1 MPGALT
7 RRVSSDTGFNFD
19 FNPSDVHY
27 LLKEFE
33 NNPRSGLDTAQVY
46 TYWQIELKPD
56 GKAERVLNYVAGPGG
71 GAGGGAGT
79 VDFEQFIFPGI
90 IAMSVFFAAL
100 FNAVSLVYDREF
112 GILKEV
118 LVAPVSRA
126 AVALGKTLGGA
137 TVATLQGTVIFV
149 FAPFVGIR
157 LTPLLVLQLWP
168 IMFIGAFALSSMGIA
183 IAARMRSIESFQM
196 VNQFVMFP
204 LIFLSGIFFPLQG
217 LPAWMDVLVR
227 INPVSYAVDP
237 LRRLILQAR
246 PYWSHVCGYLV
257 LSLLATPL
265 ALLMPLPL
273 KIAIS
278 IKHRMQRQLV
288 ELPMRTR
295 GWIAIDDRQSV
306 KLSSPIAGVN
316 R

>member
-1 MPGALT
+1 MSTSASTHRPAATPAQVSRTAMTMGAVGIIWKREMLRWWRDKPRIIGST
-7 RRVSSDTGFNFD
+7 AFPLIF
-19 FNPSDVHY
+19 
-27 LLKEFE
+27 LLVFG
-33 NNPRSGLDTAQVY
+33 SGLSGAMGNM
-46 TYWQIELKPD
+46 L
-56 GKAERVLNYVAGPGG
+56 GG
-71 GAGGGAGT
+71 GAAA

-90 IAMSVFFAAL
+90 IAMSVFFTAL

-168 IMFIGAFALSSMGIA
+168 IMFIGAFALSSMGTA

-217 LPAWMDVLVR
+217 LPVWMNVLVR

-237 LRRLILQAR
+237 LRRLILEAQGL
-246 PYWSHVCGYLV
+246 PDE
-257 LSLLATPL
+257 LLARLSESGL
-265 ALLMPLPL
+265 ALSVGGRQVGVVAG
-273 KIAIS
+273 IAIVAGFGIVMNILAMWLIS
-278 IKHRMQRQLV
+278 IR
-288 ELPMRTR
+288 
-295 GWIAIDDRQSV
+295 D
-306 KLSSPIAGVN
+306 
-316 R
+316 

>member
-1 MPGALT
+1 MTMGAVGIIWKREMLRWWRDKPRIVGST
-7 RRVSSDTGFNFD
+7 AFPLIF
-19 FNPSDVHY
+19 
-27 LLKEFE
+27 LLVFG
-33 NNPRSGLDTAQVY
+33 SGLSGAMGN
-46 TYWQIELKPD
+46 L
-56 GKAERVLNYVAGPGG
+56 L
-71 GAGGGAGT
+71 GAGAAA

-90 IAMSVFFAAL
+90 IAMSVFFTAL

-137 TVATLQGTVIFV
+137 TVATVQGTVIFV

-157 LTPLLVLQLWP
+157 LTPLLVVQLWP
-168 IMFIGAFALSSMGIA
+168 IMFIGAFALSSMGTA

-217 LPAWMDVLVR
+217 LPAWMNVLVR

-237 LRRLILQAR
+237 LRRLILEAQGL
-246 PYWSHVCGYLV
+246 PDQ
-257 LSLLATPL
+257 LLAQLSESGL
-265 ALLMPLPL
+265 ALSVGGRQVGVIAG
-273 KIAIS
+273 IAIVAGFGLVMNVLAMWLIS
-278 IKHRMQRQLV
+278 IR
-288 ELPMRTR
+288 
-295 GWIAIDDRQSV
+295 D
-306 KLSSPIAGVN
+306 
-316 R
+316 

>member
-1 MPGALT
+1 MTMGAVGIIWKREMLRWWRDKPRIVGST
-7 RRVSSDTGFNFD
+7 AFPLIF
-19 FNPSDVHY
+19 
-27 LLKEFE
+27 LLVFG
-33 NNPRSGLDTAQVY
+33 SGLSGAMGN
-46 TYWQIELKPD
+46 L
-56 GKAERVLNYVAGPGG
+56 L
-71 GAGGGAGT
+71 GAGAAA

-90 IAMSVFFAAL
+90 IAMSVFFTAL

-157 LTPLLVLQLWP
+157 LTPLLVVQLWP
-168 IMFIGAFALSSMGIA
+168 IMFIGAFALSSMGTA

-217 LPAWMDVLVR
+217 LPAWMNVLVR

-237 LRRLILQAR
+237 LRRLILEAQGL
-246 PYWSHVCGYLV
+246 PDQ
-257 LSLLATPL
+257 LLAQLSESGL
-265 ALLMPLPL
+265 ALSVGGRQVGVIAG
-273 KIAIS
+273 IAIVAGFGLVMNVLAMWLIS
-278 IKHRMQRQLV
+278 IR
-288 ELPMRTR
+288 
-295 GWIAIDDRQSV
+295 D
-306 KLSSPIAGVN
+306 
-316 R
+316 

>member
-1 MPGALT
+1 MSASASTHRPAATPAQVSRTAMTMGAVGIIWKREMLRWWRDKPRIIGST
-7 RRVSSDTGFNFD
+7 AFPLIF
-19 FNPSDVHY
+19 
-27 LLKEFE
+27 LLVFG
-33 NNPRSGLDTAQVY
+33 SGLSGAMGNM
-46 TYWQIELKPD
+46 L
-56 GKAERVLNYVAGPGG
+56 GG
-71 GAGGGAGT
+71 GAAA

-90 IAMSVFFAAL
+90 IAMSVFFTAL

-168 IMFIGAFALSSMGIA
+168 IMFIGAFALSSMGTA

-217 LPAWMDVLVR
+217 LPVWMNVLVR

-237 LRRLILQAR
+237 LRRLILEAQGL
-246 PYWSHVCGYLV
+246 PDE
-257 LSLLATPL
+257 LLARLSESGL
-265 ALLMPLPL
+265 ALSVGGRQVGVVAG
-273 KIAIS
+273 IAIVAGFGIVMNILAMWLIS
-278 IKHRMQRQLV
+278 IR
-288 ELPMRTR
+288 
-295 GWIAIDDRQSV
+295 D
-306 KLSSPIAGVN
+306 
-316 R
+316 